1 MAAIPCPGGCGMPAS
16 VVITKSKAK
25 VTQYAVCCPIHGRV
39 NKNWYTTE
47 AKALA
52 AALIMK
58 GKVKWTEPV

>member
-1 MAAIPCPGGCGMPAS
+1 MNAT

-25 VTQYAVCCPIHGRV
+25 TTQYAVCCPVHGRL

-52 AALIMK
+52 AALIRT
-58 GKVKWTEPV
+58 GRVKWAEPV

>member
-1 MAAIPCPGGCGMPAS
+1 MAAIVCPGGCAMNAT

-25 VTQYAVCCPIHGRV
+25 TTQYAVCCPVHGRL

-52 AALIMK
+52 AALIRT
-58 GKVKWTEPV
+58 GRVKWAEPV